1 MILQAPLRRT
11 RRTRIGQ
18 AAAWALQSTELLRT
32 ELRVLSHVRCWT
44 SPSRSSWADCIRLH
58 INLGNPAIN
67 LPFGD
72 GFYHPCV
79 VILKVVC
86 YSYCMRMHCNLR
98 GSDPMRATYF
108 QRYQEHGTFQEFE
121 GPWDRVAKFLNYC
134 LWGFVGSGASAALG
148 SPGKA
153 GIGNNVRFFNRPTSK
168 SARTL
173 RGSAHFHFQICFGP
187 QWRAF
192 FHLSDRKIRQDGSA
206 PAAFA
211 SLLFD
216 PPEPQNFGK
225 IPCRAPASSFFWLF
239 LFSDLL
245 FIPFSSLTL
254 PTSAFPSV
262 HIVRSLT
269 SKLPSIN

>member
-1 MILQAPLRRT
+1 M
-11 RRTRIGQ
+11 
-18 AAAWALQSTELLRT
+18 
-32 ELRVLSHVRCWT
+32 
-44 SPSRSSWADCIRLH
+44 
-58 INLGNPAIN
+58 
-67 LPFGD
+67 
-72 GFYHPCV
+72 
-79 VILKVVC
+79 
-86 YSYCMRMHCNLR
+86 
-98 GSDPMRATYF
+98 
-108 QRYQEHGTFQEFE
+108 
-121 GPWDRVAKFLNYC
+121 
-134 LWGFVGSGASAALG
+134 GSGASAALG

-225 IPCRAPASSFFWLF
+225 IPCRAPASSFF
-239 LFSDLL
+239 
-245 FIPFSSLTL
+245 
-254 PTSAFPSV
+254 
-262 HIVRSLT
+262 
-269 SKLPSIN
+269 